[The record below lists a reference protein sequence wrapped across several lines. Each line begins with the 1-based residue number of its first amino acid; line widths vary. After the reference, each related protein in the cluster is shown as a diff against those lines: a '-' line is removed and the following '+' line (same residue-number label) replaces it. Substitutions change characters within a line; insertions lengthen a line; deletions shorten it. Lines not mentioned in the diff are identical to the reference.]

1 MRILIEEIVADVD
14 DGAQEVVLVMHWLG
28 GRHSELRVAKG
39 KVGEHSRCTKPEA
52 VEIVRQMSGRYTV
65 SLRQP
70 CVTRGPAYF
79 GEESVA
85 RDPADRGS
93 GQLRPASDL
102 GFADAG
108 AIEVEF
114 ADSRGVEHPLSE
126 GDQVT
131 CRSAE
136 LQRGQS
142 EHARGAGPI
151 RTARRPRADQSSL
164 DSAPSSCRALR

>member
-1 MRILIEEIVADVD
+1 MIATHHASLLVFCQPNQDTLFQGIFPGATRINPDLRDN
-14 DGAQEVVLVMHWLG
+14 GA
-28 GRHSELRVAKG
+28 
-39 KVGEHSRCTKPEA
+39 
-52 VEIVRQMSGRYTV
+52 VRPLQCSVV

-114 ADSRGVEHPLSE
+114 
-126 GDQVT
+126 
-131 CRSAE
+131 
-136 LQRGQS
+136 
-142 EHARGAGPI
+142 
-151 RTARRPRADQSSL
+151 
-164 DSAPSSCRALR
+164 